1 MKKKATRW
9 ILLGLCLVLV
19 LIYIFAPSAAQATNL
34 DQYFDG
40 HISYIKLIPRPGSQ
54 DPEILVEDPDEIQ
67 EIIHWFSRTKVRPLW
82 GIERGG
88 GRLVDVIFYLNNG
101 DRLGVSVSEPGC
113 YMITTSHAEDTASLL
128 PLFGDGFW
136 SKLLAK

>member
-54 DPEILVEDPDEIQ
+54 DPEILVEDPEEIQ
-67 EIIHWFSRTKVRPLW
+67 EIIHWFSRTKVRPFR
-82 GIERGG
+82 IFGG
-88 GRLVDVIFYLNNG
+88 GGCQVAIIFYLNDGEWLRANVTESGNYLIGGPNG
-101 DRLGVSVSEPGC
+101 
-113 YMITTSHAEDTASLL
+113 EDAVSLL

>member
-34 DQYFDG
+34 DQY
-40 HISYIKLIPRPGSQ
+40 L
-54 DPEILVEDPDEIQ
+54 DPEEIQ
-67 EIIHWFSRTKVRPLW
+67 EIIHWFSRTKVRPLL
-82 GIERGG
+82 GLERGG

-101 DRLGVSVSEPGC
+101 DRLGVSVSEPGY